1 MKTLANL
8 HQNYIVVPFD
18 KASGNVA
25 IICKKVF
32 AFTLTKGLGFI
43 IGNSNNKKTDEMI
56 NTINENDIV
65 DKHTKSLNKY
75 RLSVNEES
83 KCLHHIYRLTELHK
97 NPTKAWND
105 GIT

>member
-1 MKTLANL
+1 MKALANL

-25 IICKKVF
+25 FICKIF
-32 AFTLTKGLGFI
+32 FDFTLTKGLGFI

-56 NTINENDIV
+56 NTINENDVV
-65 DKHTKSLNKY
+65 DKHTKSLNKH

-83 KCLHHIYRLTELHK
+83 KCLHHIYRLPELHK
-97 NPTKAWND
+97 NPTKTWND